1 MERSLRMRVNL
12 TTQTTNPPDSRALTI
27 PISLTIRSAC
37 GVSGDYVYSTDSVA
51 LLRMLDNETDLP
63 LSVLLRF
70 DSEIRR
76 SVKARLLGVELSER
90 LLENIGYFID

>member
-1 MERSLRMRVNL
+1 MRVNL
-12 TTQTTNPPDSRALTI
+12 ITQVTNPLDPRALTI
-27 PISLTIRSAC
+27 PISLTIRPAC
-37 GVSGDYVYSTDSVA
+37 GVSGDYVYRTDSVA

-70 DSEIRR
+70 ESEIRR